1 MNQSHAAQSI
11 SLCAVMMFGNLGSM
25 EQLVLCVCVFC
36 FFLCMKLASPI
47 EIHQQL
53 LEVIGDDT
61 VRVQH
66 VRICCRELKYGQ
78 SNIHNDEAIALLGLG
93 CCMHNPSQIAAFT
106 FS

>member
-1 MNQSHAAQSI
+1 
-11 SLCAVMMFGNLGSM
+11 
-25 EQLVLCVCVFC
+25 
-36 FFLCMKLASPI
+36 MKHASPI
-47 EIHQQL
+47 EIYQQL
-53 LEVIGDDT
+53 LEVIGDGT

-78 SNIHNDEAIALLGLG
+78 SNIHNNEAIALLGLG